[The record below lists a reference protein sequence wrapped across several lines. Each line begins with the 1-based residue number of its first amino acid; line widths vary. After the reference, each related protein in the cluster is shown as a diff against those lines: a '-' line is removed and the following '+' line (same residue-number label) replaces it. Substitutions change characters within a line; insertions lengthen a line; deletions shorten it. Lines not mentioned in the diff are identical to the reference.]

1 MSHQMLQ
8 PLLGEQSE
16 EGEGRF
22 LTQTRGLGQRH
33 LRKVAKNAMMP
44 RENIWALARP
54 FGMPNKNSGGI
65 LRNGMSCPSRSRQ
78 HWQEPRLGPV

>member
-1 MSHQMLQ
+1 MSQMLQ

-22 LTQTRGLGQRH
+22 ITQTRGLGQRH

-54 FGMPNKNSGGI
+54 FGMTNKSSQQWWHPLQWHELPLPEQTTLAGA
-65 LRNGMSCPSRSRQ
+65 
-78 HWQEPRLGPV
+78 